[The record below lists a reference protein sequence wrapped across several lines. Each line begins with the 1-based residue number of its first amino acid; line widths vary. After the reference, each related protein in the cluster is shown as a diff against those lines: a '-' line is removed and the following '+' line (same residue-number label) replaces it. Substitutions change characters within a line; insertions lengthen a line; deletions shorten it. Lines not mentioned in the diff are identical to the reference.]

1 MIVHILCM
9 YNYKHPLTW
18 DESLPYVQHS
28 YKRALH
34 SSIGHSPFQV
44 GLGFQPLGPIDV
56 ALPLSTAQTDSSP
69 DQSVIDKATRFIEMD
84 STHLPIGPGYF
95 AEIQC

>member
-1 MIVHILCM
+1 MIVHILRM
-9 YNYKHPLTW
+9 YNSKHPRTW

-28 YKRALH
+28 YNKALH
-34 SSIGHSPFQV
+34 SSTDHSPFQV

-56 ALPLSTAQTDSSP
+56 ALPLATTQTNSSP
-69 DQSVIDKATRFIEMD
+69 DQSAIDKATRFIERIQ
-84 STHLPIGPGYF
+84 HILPIGPGDF